1 MKERL
6 KKEDLKVGMEVAEQD
21 KNKWLEF
28 IDDPEVSLLGLIE
41 LIKTI
46 KVKPKFPKEGAKYD
60 FIGKDNRFMIWSL
73 GYLLLLMCLS
83 FRKLFFNS

>member
-28 IDDPEVSLLGLIE
+28 IDDPE
-41 LIKTI
+41 KT
-46 KVKPKFPKEGAKYD
+46 
-60 FIGKDNRFMIWSL
+60 RFQSE
-73 GYLLLLMCLS
+73 
-83 FRKLFFNS
+83 K